1 LYAKK
6 GTELEETGPY
16 VGSGDTVEPY
26 AGSNDKV
33 VHMKPDVG
41 SRDSIE
47 QWDREQWKPIDW
59 QLFAAFEVETG
70 ELLCG
75 IACGP
80 ALD

>member
-16 VGSGDTVEPY
+16 VGSGDTVGPY

-41 SRDSIE
+41 SRDSVE
-47 QWDREQWKPIDW
+47 QWDNEQWKPIDW